1 MHVLCMILT
10 LLSHAHEEDK
20 EEEYDDDNCGS
31 DMSLHPLTMQLQNKI
46 SWSYLWIVLYLATG
60 SGHSQ

>member
-1 MHVLCMILT
+1 MILT
-10 LLSHAHEEDK
+10 LLSHAHEGDE

-31 DMSLHPLTMQLQNKI
+31 DMSLHPLKMQLQNKI
-46 SWSYLWIVLYLATG
+46 SWPSLWIMLYLPTG